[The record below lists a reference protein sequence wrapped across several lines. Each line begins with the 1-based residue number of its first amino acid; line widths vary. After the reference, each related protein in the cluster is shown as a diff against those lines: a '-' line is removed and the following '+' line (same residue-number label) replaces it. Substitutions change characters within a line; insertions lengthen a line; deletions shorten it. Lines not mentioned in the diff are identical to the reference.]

1 MIVLLDTNVI
11 ISALLSP
18 DGNPAK
24 IVQRWEAD
32 EFELATSP
40 ALLQE
45 IERALTYERVRKH
58 LKLSENELETF
69 LRKFRPST
77 VNVVP
82 LVTLDFIKK
91 DPADNRVLECALAAR
106 AAYLVTRDEHL
117 LELKEYQGVVVLP
130 PVGFLVMVELLH
142 SGK

>member
-24 IVQRWEAD
+24 IVQLWEAD

-40 ALLQE
+40 ILLQE
-45 IERALTYERVRKH
+45 IERALTYERVRTR

-69 LRKFRPST
+69 LKKFRSST
-77 VNVVP
+77 VNVEP
-82 LVTLDFIKK
+82 LVTLDLIKK

-117 LELKEYQGVVVLP
+117 LELKEYQGVVILP
-130 PVGFLVMVELLH
+130 PAGFLVMVELLY

>member
-18 DGNPAK
+18 EGNPAK

-45 IERALTYERVRKH
+45 IERALSYARVRAKI
-58 LKLSENELETF
+58 KLSEQELETF
-69 LRKFRPST
+69 LRKFRSST
-77 VNVVP
+77 VNVEP
-82 LVTLDFIKK
+82 LEILDLIKK
-91 DPADNRVLECALAAR
+91 DPADNRYLECAKEGGAS
-106 AAYLVTRDEHL
+106 YLVTGDNHL
-117 LELKEYQGVVVLP
+117 LELKEHAEVVILP
-130 PVGFLVMVELLH
+130 PAGFLVLLELLV

>member
-18 DGNPAK
+18 EGNPAK

-45 IERALTYERVRKH
+45 IERALSYARVRAKI
-58 LKLSENELETF
+58 KLSEQELETF
-69 LRKFRPST
+69 LRKFRSSK
-77 VNVVP
+77 VNVEP
-82 LVTLDFIKK
+82 LETLGLIKK
-91 DPADNRVLECALAAR
+91 DPADDRVLECALAAR
-106 AAYLVTRDEHL
+106 AAYLVTGDNHL
-117 LELKEYQGVVVLP
+117 LELKEHAEVVILP
-130 PVGFLVMVELLH
+130 PAGFLVLLEFLV